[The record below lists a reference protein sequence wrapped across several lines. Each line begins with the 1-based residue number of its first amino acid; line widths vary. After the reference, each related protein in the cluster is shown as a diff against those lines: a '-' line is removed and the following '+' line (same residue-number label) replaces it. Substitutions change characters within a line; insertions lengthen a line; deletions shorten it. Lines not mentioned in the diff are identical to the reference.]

1 MKKIISLFMILI
13 LSVTLLSVGAS
24 AAPKPKDCV
33 TISDDY
39 KTVYYKGDTYTYT
52 EEEYNN
58 FSDQSAVELTDKQEK
73 EVSSVVAYVSE
84 EYIHLDIHFKQG
96 GSIYCT
102 YKNDKFEARSDL
114 SYLKSSKCTYLLDF
128 EGAYT
133 VSVNKLK
140 GEKMTMT
147 AQEVLMYDFTVVD
160 DCDTGRSRGRL
171 LIDYQTE
178 DFYFL
183 DFADIEDYVARDF
196 DFMDYESF
204 TVYKVTDAKLLQKM
218 QDDYT
223 GANDIVDLDFD
234 VGNLFSL
241 IIMAF
246 AFALIPLGVLIFSI
260 IMVCLKKNTK
270 KTRYIIT
277 AVLSGAELTA
287 FLIVLANII
296 IHW

>member
-1 MKKIISLFMILI
+1 MILI
-13 LSVTLLSVGAS
+13 LSVTLLSVGVSAS
-24 AAPKPKDCV
+24 KALVVKV
-33 TISDDY
+33 SDDY
-39 KTVYYKGDTYTYT
+39 KTVYCNGDTYTYT
-52 EEEYNN
+52 DEGLFEEPTERG
-58 FSDQSAVELTDKQEK
+58 SVTLTDKQEK
-73 EVSSVVAYVSE
+73 EISGIEAYVSE
-84 EYIHLDIHFKQG
+84 EYIKLDVYFKQG
-96 GSIYCT
+96 GSVYLT

-114 SYLKSSKCTYLLDF
+114 YYLKSSKCTFFVDY
-128 EGAYT
+128 ESRYT
-133 VSVNKLK
+133 VNVEKLK
-140 GEKMTMT
+140 GKKMTMT
-147 AQEVLMYDFTVVD
+147 AQEVLMYDFALVND
-160 DCDTGRSRGRL
+160 GDTNRNRGRL

-204 TVYKVTDAKLLQKM
+204 TVYKITDAELLQQL

-246 AFALIPLGVLIFSI
+246 AFAFIPLGVLIFSI
-260 IMVCLKKNTK
+260 IMVCSKKNTK